1 MGRLLIAALLE
12 HWGLLSEPLLYL
24 SGYLKQHQIEYYRLL
39 SNIRNEG
46 NWEAWISFFLEG
58 VCAAA
63 DEAERSIVE
72 IASLVVGHR
81 RRLLESSKAGP
92 AAYRLFELLP
102 TMPRFTVERARQ
114 KLGTTFPTA
123 NAAVRTLA
131 DLGIVDEMTGHKKNR
146 SFAYPSYIALL
157 VK

>member
-1 MGRLLIAALLE
+1 MIPGNVVPKYRSQDNFHEGKHLSLI
-12 HWGLLSEPLLYL
+12 H
-24 SGYLKQHQIEYYRLL
+24 I
-39 SNIRNEG
+39 
-46 NWEAWISFFLEG
+46 
-58 VCAAA
+58 
-63 DEAERSIVE
+63 
-72 IASLVVGHR
+72 
-81 RRLLESSKAGP
+81 LLESPKAGP
-92 AAYRLFELLP
+92 VAYRLFELLP

-131 DLGIVDEMTGHKKNR
+131 DLGIVAEMTGQKKNR